1 MICYLDTSALVKI
14 YVAEEGSTIVKENIN
29 LVTLVATSKVAYPEA
44 RAAFARAK
52 REGILTDE
60 SYRKVIDNFN
70 AEWPSYYNLEL
81 TDRIC
86 YLAGTLAEK
95 HSLRGFDSIH
105 LASAKLL
112 GDLLQANSKKTEKR
126 IEVDLLAGCWDKTLL
141 EALRAEGLKT
151 FPK

>member
-14 YVAEEGSTIVKENIN
+14 YVAEEDSAMVKEKVN
-29 LVTLVATSKVAYPEA
+29 LATIVATSKVAYPEA
-44 RAAFARAK
+44 RAAFARAR
-52 REGILTDE
+52 REGILTDMT
-60 SYRKVIDNFN
+60 YQVVVDNFN
-70 AEWPSYYNLEL
+70 AEWLSYYKLEL

-86 YLAGTLAEK
+86 YLAGTLSEK

-112 GDLLQANSKKTEKR
+112 EDLLQVSREKKDKSTEVEL
-126 IEVDLLAGCWDKTLL
+126 IAGCWDITLL

-151 FPK
+151 FP

>member
-1 MICYLDTSALVKI
+1 MICYLDTSALVKV
-14 YVAEEGSTIVKENIN
+14 YVAEEGSTIVKEKVN
-29 LVTLVATSKVAYPEA
+29 LATLVATSKVAYPEA

-52 REGILTDE
+52 REGILTDGT
-60 SYRKVIDNFN
+60 YQTVVDNFN

-95 HSLRGFDSIH
+95 HSLRGFDSIQ

-112 GDLLQANSKKTEKR
+112 EDLLLDSSENNDKEK
-126 IEVDLLAGCWDKTLL
+126 EVDLIAGCWDKTLL
-141 EALRAEGLKT
+141 EAFRAEGLKT

>member
-1 MICYLDTSALVKI
+1 MICYLDTSALIKI
-14 YVAEEGSTIVKENIN
+14 YVAEEGSAIVKEKVN
-29 LVTLVATSKVAYPEA
+29 LASLVATSKVAYPEA

-52 REGILTDE
+52 RERILTDVT
-60 SYRKVIDNFN
+60 YQIVVDNFN
-70 AEWPSYYNLEL
+70 AEWSSYYKLEL

-86 YLAGTLAEK
+86 YLAGTFSEK

-112 GDLLQANSKKTEKR
+112 ENLLQGGREEDGIEKNMGL
-126 IEVDLLAGCWDKTLL
+126 IAGCWDKTLL

-151 FPK
+151 FPN

>member
-14 YVAEEGSTIVKENIN
+14 YVAEEGSPIVKENIN

-44 RAAFARAK
+44 RAAFARAQRK
-52 REGILTDE
+52 EILTDE
-60 SYRKVIDNFN
+60 KYRKVIDNFN
-70 AEWPSYYNLEL
+70 AEWPSYYILEL
-81 TDRIC
+81 TDRVC

-105 LASAKLL
+105 LASAMLL
-112 GDLLQANSKKTEKR
+112 GDILKGNMEKTDKR
-126 IEVDLLAGCWDKTLL
+126 TEVDLIAGCWDKNLL
-141 EALRAEGLKT
+141 EALRTEGFNT

>member
-52 REGILTDE
+52 REEILTDQ
-60 SYRKVIDNFN
+60 SYRKVIETFN
-70 AEWPSYYNLEL
+70 AEWPSYYTLEL
-81 TDRIC
+81 TDRVC
-86 YLAGTLAEK
+86 YLAGALAEK

-105 LASAKLL
+105 LASAMLL
-112 GDLLQANSKKTEKR
+112 GELLQGKVEKTDKEA
-126 IEVDLLAGCWDKTLL
+126 ELDLIAGCWDKNLL
-141 EALRAEGLKT
+141 EALQAEGFNT

>member
-1 MICYLDTSALVKI
+1 MICYLDTSALVKV
-14 YVAEEGSTIVKENIN
+14 YVAEEGSTIVKEKIN
-29 LVTLVATSKVAYPEA
+29 LATLVATSKVAYPEA

-52 REGILTDE
+52 REGILTDG
-60 SYRKVIDNFN
+60 SYQKVVDNFN
-70 AEWPSYYNLEL
+70 AEWPAYYNLEL

-95 HSLRGFDSIH
+95 HSLRGLDSIH

-112 GDLLQANSKKTEKR
+112 EDLLQDNREKNDKRTEVNL
-126 IEVDLLAGCWDKTLL
+126 IAGCWDVTLL
-141 EALRAEGLKT
+141 VALRAEGLRT

>member
-1 MICYLDTSALVKI
+1 MICYLDTSALVKV
-14 YVAEEGSTIVKENIN
+14 YVAEEGSAIVKEKVN
-29 LVTLVATSKVAYPEA
+29 LATLVATSKVAYPEA

-52 REGILTDE
+52 REGILTDGT
-60 SYRKVIDNFN
+60 YQTVVDNFN
-70 AEWPSYYNLEL
+70 AEWPSYYNLEF

-112 GDLLQANSKKTEKR
+112 EDLLLDSSENNDKGT
-126 IEVDLLAGCWDKTLL
+126 EVDLIAGCWDKTLL
-141 EALRAEGLKT
+141 VALRAEGLKT

>member
-1 MICYLDTSALVKI
+1 MICYLDTSALVKV
-14 YVAEEGSTIVKENIN
+14 YVAEEGSTIVKEKIN
-29 LVTLVATSKVAYPEA
+29 LATLVATSKVAYPEA

-52 REGILTDE
+52 REGILTDG
-60 SYRKVIDNFN
+60 SYQKAVDNFN

-95 HSLRGFDSIH
+95 HSLRGFSSIH

-112 GDLLQANSKKTEKR
+112 EDLLQGSRKKDDKKA
-126 IEVDLLAGCWDKTLL
+126 EVDLLAGCWDKTLL
-141 EALRAEGLKT
+141 EAFRAEGLNIL
-151 FPK
+151 PE

>member
-14 YVAEEGSTIVKENIN
+14 YVAEEGSKIVKEKVN
-29 LVTLVATSKVAYPEA
+29 LASLVATSKVAYPEA
-44 RAAFARAK
+44 RAAFARAR
-52 REGILTDE
+52 REGILTDAA
-60 SYRKVIDNFN
+60 YQVVVDNFN
-70 AEWPSYYNLEL
+70 AEWLAYYKLEL

-86 YLAGTLAEK
+86 YLAGTLSEK

-112 GDLLQANSKKTEKR
+112 EDLLQGDSKDDEKKKN
-126 IEVDLLAGCWDKTLL
+126 VDLITGCWDKTLL

-151 FPK
+151 FPN

>member
-14 YVAEEGSTIVKENIN
+14 YVAEEGSAMVKEKVN
-29 LVTLVATSKVAYPEA
+29 LATIVATSKVAYPEA
-44 RAAFARAK
+44 RAAFARAR
-52 REGILTDE
+52 REGILTDMT
-60 SYRKVIDNFN
+60 YQVVVDNFN
-70 AEWPSYYNLEL
+70 AEWLSYYKLEL

-86 YLAGTLAEK
+86 YLAGTLSEK

-112 GDLLQANSKKTEKR
+112 EDLLQVSREKNDKSTEVEL
-126 IEVDLLAGCWDKTLL
+126 IAGCWDITLL

-151 FPK
+151 FP

>member
-14 YVAEEGSTIVKENIN
+14 YVAEEGSAIVKEKVN
-29 LVTLVATSKVAYPEA
+29 LASLVATSKAAYPEA
-44 RAAFARAK
+44 RAAFAMAR
-52 REGILTDE
+52 REGILTDAA
-60 SYRKVIDNFN
+60 YQVVVDNFN
-70 AEWPSYYNLEL
+70 AEWLSYYKLEL

-86 YLAGTLAEK
+86 YLAGTLSEK

-112 GDLLQANSKKTEKR
+112 EELLQGGREEDGKKKK
-126 IEVDLLAGCWDKTLL
+126 VDLIAGCWDKNLL

-151 FPK
+151 FPN

>member
-14 YVAEEGSTIVKENIN
+14 YVAEEGSAIVKEKVN
-29 LVTLVATSKVAYPEA
+29 LASLIATSKVAYPEA

-52 REGILTDE
+52 REGILTDVT
-60 SYRKVIDNFN
+60 YQVVVDNFN
-70 AEWPSYYNLEL
+70 AEWLSYYKLEL

-86 YLAGTLAEK
+86 YLAGTLSEK

-112 GDLLQANSKKTEKR
+112 EDLLQSGRDEDGEGKN
-126 IEVDLLAGCWDKTLL
+126 IDLVAGCWDKTLL

-151 FPK
+151 FPN

>member
-14 YVAEEGSTIVKENIN
+14 YVAEEGSASVKEKVN
-29 LVTLVATSKVAYPEA
+29 LATLVATSKVAYPEA

-52 REGILTDE
+52 REGILTDGT
-60 SYRKVIDNFN
+60 YQTVVDNFN
-70 AEWPSYYNLEL
+70 AEWLSYYNLEL

-95 HSLRGFDSIH
+95 HSLQGFDSIH

-112 GDLLQANSKKTEKR
+112 EDLLQGSREKNDKGT
-126 IEVDLLAGCWDKTLL
+126 EVDLIAGCWDVTLL
-141 EALRAEGLKT
+141 EALRAEGSKT
-151 FPK
+151 FPE